1 MAGEGGS
8 SKREPIADVD
18 HPILVIEDNELNRAV
33 AGRQLG
39 RLGLDHIFAEDGKD
53 GLALATTETYAA
65 ILTDL
70 SMPVMDGFEL
80 AIKFRE
86 WELGHVAAGGER
98 APVIAVT
105 ANVTPDDMARCKD
118 VGMDDFMSKPVTL
131 SRLREIL
138 MKWLPAPDESATA

>member
-1 MAGEGGS
+1 METEAGS
-8 SKREPIADVD
+8 SKREPIAVTD

-53 GLALATTETYAA
+53 GLDLAKRDTYAA

-70 SMPVMDGFEL
+70 SMPVMDGFEF
-80 AIKFRE
+80 AVKFRK
-86 WELGHVAAGGER
+86 WEQDQISAGR
-98 APVIAVT
+98 TRTPVIAVT

-131 SRLREIL
+131 KRLREIL
-138 MKWLPAPDESATA
+138 IKWLPCSKSDAAS